1 MAKSMAEFRRQV
13 YTVVAGIPQ
22 GRVASY
28 GQIATLAG
36 FTGYARHVGK
46 ALAHLPEGSA
56 IPWFRVLSSKGEI
69 ALKGADFERQKQA
82 LIADGVSVTPQG
94 KVKLSQF
101 GWSGEAQG

>member
-1 MAKSMAEFRRQV
+1 MAEGMAEFRRQV

-28 GQIATLAG
+28 GQVATLAG

-46 ALAHLPEGSA
+46 ALAFLPKGSA
-56 IPWFRVLSSKGEI
+56 IPWFRVLNSKGEI
-69 ALKGADFERQKQA
+69 ALKGADFERQKRA

-101 GWSGEAQG
+101 GWNGEAEA